1 MNFVKFIL
9 LLVAISLLLF
19 SGYIAMAFF
28 GNPFVLISVNDAA
41 EAYIDEKY
49 PDRELVVEDAFFNF
63 KLTDYVVN
71 VHDPAL
77 VDCYFSL
84 YFDENGKLTSDT
96 YSDSYLSGFNT
107 GARIDN
113 AYRSLTDTVFKSEA
127 FDFNASIAYGIIEF
141 TDKAD
146 GDPDRE
152 YSIPYSSLTLN
163 GDFTTKEYGER
174 AGALVIYIVTEDVS
188 AEAMANTLLAIREV
202 FDEANVPFKVIDLT
216 LTVEEYRA
224 NEGTSI
230 LAFAYED
237 IYEEGLLERVN
248 TAIDET
254 EQFYDRLD
262 AEKEAE
268 LAGE

>member
-1 MNFVKFIL
+1 MNFVKFICL
-9 LLVAISLLLF
+9 LLAIALLLF
-19 SGYIAMAFF
+19 GGYVAMSFF
-28 GNPFVLISVNDAA
+28 GNPLVLLSVNDAA
-41 EAYIDEKY
+41 EAYINEKY
-49 PDRELVVEDAFFNF
+49 PDRNFVVEDAFFDF
-63 KLTDYVVN
+63 KLVDYVVN
-71 VHDPAL
+71 IHDPDL

-84 YFDENGKLTSDT
+84 YYDAEGKLVSDT
-96 YSDSYLSGFNT
+96 YADGYLSGFNT
-107 GARIDN
+107 GARIDG
-113 AYRSLTDTVFKSEA
+113 AYRSLTDTVFNSEA

-163 GDFTTKEYGER
+163 GEFTTKEYGER

-188 AEAMANTLLAIREV
+188 AEAMASTLLAIREV
-202 FDEANVPFKVIDLT
+202 FDAANVPFRAIDLT

-224 NEGTSI
+224 NEGISI
-230 LAFAYED
+230 LAFDYED
-237 IYEEGLLERVN
+237 IYEEGLMERVN

-254 EQFYDRLD
+254 EQYYDRLD

-268 LAGE
+268 LKGE